1 MKAKKYTRC
10 DLAMM
15 GISTYGLAISVWAS
29 FGDIPRPLQ
38 GRGSL
43 AVAVV
48 GLRIDPRQAGCK
60 QIIGYI

>member
-10 DLAMM
+10 DLAML

-48 GLRIDPRQAGCK
+48 LVYVLIRDRRAANK
-60 QIIGYI
+60 